1 MASRLSTRGVQP
13 RSKQTSANKVKVQ
26 VLRDLPRVR
35 GLRCSRARKG
45 SSKAV
50 SKSGRALCGREDFS
64 FKQARPSEWK
74 AWMAL
79 RTDMAVE
86 PGWGAIRTG
95 GWPGGVGEQIWAGAK
110 GKSGSGTQPGLQVRA
125 LGRRKGANNDGRS
138 NRPFFGGPPQKKRP
152 SLKLH

>member
-1 MASRLSTRGVQP
+1 MASGLSTRGVQP
-13 RSKQTSANKVKVQ
+13 RSKQTSANKLKVQ

-74 AWMAL
+74 AWRAL
-79 RTDMAVE
+79 RTDMAVQ
-86 PGWGAIRTG
+86 PRLRAIRSG
-95 GWPGGVGEQIWAGAK
+95 DCPEALASRIWHRRNSKASRERRPFSKRCRCVFDSGPTYIDGFIATIIAGARHCK
-110 GKSGSGTQPGLQVRA
+110 QAPV
-125 LGRRKGANNDGRS
+125 N
-138 NRPFFGGPPQKKRP
+138 
-152 SLKLH
+152 LH